1 MIRGPLIR
9 EIFGTRGLRR
19 CLTFLHC
26 VTQVAFDTRRGLRRC
41 YADLAVQERVGMI
54 PENERDDN
62 EDVDNDDADND
73 DEDVEDDWGVNR
85 VSLSV

>member
-1 MIRGPLIR
+1 M
-9 EIFGTRGLRR
+9 
-19 CLTFLHC
+19 
-26 VTQVAFDTRRGLRRC
+26 
-41 YADLAVQERVGMI
+41 GMI
-54 PENERDDN
+54 PENERDDD

>member
-1 MIRGPLIR
+1 M
-9 EIFGTRGLRR
+9 
-19 CLTFLHC
+19 
-26 VTQVAFDTRRGLRRC
+26 
-41 YADLAVQERVGMI
+41 GMI

>member
-1 MIRGPLIR
+1 
-9 EIFGTRGLRR
+9 
-19 CLTFLHC
+19 
-26 VTQVAFDTRRGLRRC
+26 
-41 YADLAVQERVGMI
+41 MI
-54 PENERDDN
+54 PEKECDDD